1 MSFKEELKKAI
12 IAKNQAI
19 YILTWEEE
27 RAEKLIINTIS
38 PFISNLKVF
47 SWKLGKGIIDEKG
60 EVVNK
65 NDSPDAVLKF
75 FENSEDKSILIL
87 KDFHLFWQ
95 NSPEIIRIT
104 KEVILNLKKTLKY
117 IFFISSVQEIPSEI
131 SREIE
136 IIEMPLPNKN
146 ELLNVFK
153 QIVLKYQ
160 NKGANIKLNEEEYNE
175 ISLGLQG
182 MTIDEATKSLI
193 KLFHGKKEI
202 NFSILKDVHKIKK
215 QIIMKE
221 SVLEFVNE
229 RIKIEDVGGLE
240 NLKDWLIKRK
250 DAFSPKARE
259 FGLDK
264 PRGILVMGITGCGK
278 SLSIKTIPELWK
290 LPMFRLDMNL
300 VYSGIGGEPEKAFNR
315 ALKLV
320 ESLSPA
326 ILWLDEIESG
336 ITDKQVEGP
345 TSRILGYF
353 LTWMQEHKSD
363 IFVGATANRIDRLPA
378 ELLRR
383 GRFDQIFFVDL
394 PTWKERE
401 EIFKVHLLKRDNDL
415 SNFNISQLAQIT
427 KGWSGAEIEQVIIS
441 AMYEAYAEK
450 RKLTEDDLFKIFGNT
465 VPLSTTMA
473 EQIKKIRSW
482 AHDRA
487 VRASKEIPE
496 V

>member
-1 MSFKEELKKAI
+1 MSFKEDLKKAI

-19 YILTWEEE
+19 YIITWEEE
-27 RAEKLIINTIS
+27 RAEKQIKNVILPLIPDSKT
-38 PFISNLKVF
+38 FV
-47 SWKLGKGIIDEKG
+47 WRAGKGILNENG
-60 EVVNK
+60 EIINK
-65 NDSPDAVLKF
+65 NNSPMEILKF
-75 FENSEDKSILIL
+75 FEKIDEKSIIFL
-87 KDFHLFWQ
+87 KDFHLFWK
-95 NSPEIIRIT
+95 NSPEIIRMT
-104 KEVILNLKKTLKY
+104 KDLILSLKRKLKY
-117 IFFISSVQEIPSEI
+117 IFFISSVQEIPHEL

-136 IIEMPLPNKN
+136 ILEMPLPTKN
-146 ELLNVFK
+146 ELLNIFK
-153 QIVLKYQ
+153 QMAQKYEGKGVKINLK
-160 NKGANIKLNEEEYNE
+160 EEEYDE
-175 ISLGLQG
+175 IALGFQG
-182 MTIDEATKSLI
+182 MTLEEATKSII

-202 NFSILKDVHKIKK
+202 NFSILQDVHKIKK

-229 RIKIEDVGGLE
+229 RIKIEEVGGLE
-240 NLKDWLIKRK
+240 NLKDWLLKRK
-250 DAFSPKARE
+250 DAFSNKAKE
-259 FGLDK
+259 YGLDK

-300 VYSGIGGEPEKAFNR
+300 VYSGIGGDPEKAFNR

-336 ITDKQVEGP
+336 ITDKQAEGP

-401 EIFKVHLLKRDNDL
+401 EIFKVHLLKRGIELKD
-415 SNFNISQLAQIT
+415 FNISQLAQIT

-441 AMYEAYAEK
+441 AMYEAFSEQ

>member
-1 MSFKEELKKAI
+1 MNFKEELKRAI

-19 YILTWEEE
+19 YLVSWEEE
-27 RAEKLIINTIS
+27 RAVKQILNIVFPLISDLKAFIWNVSEGITDENEKQIEKADNPKDVLQY
-38 PFISNLKVF
+38 F
-47 SWKLGKGIIDEKG
+47 DE
-60 EVVNK
+60 VQ
-65 NDSPDAVLKF
+65 
-75 FENSEDKSILIL
+75 DKAILIL
-87 KDFHLFWQ
+87 KDFHLYWQ
-95 NSPEIIRIT
+95 HSPDIIRMT
-104 KEVILNLKKTLKY
+104 KELIYNLKRKLKY
-117 IFFISSVQEIPSEI
+117 IFFISPVQEIPIELT
-131 SREIE
+131 REIE
-136 IIEMPLPNKN
+136 VIEMPLPNKD
-146 ELLNVFK
+146 ELMSVFK
-153 QIVLKYQ
+153 QIVTRYQ
-160 NKGANIKLNEEEYNE
+160 NKGVNINLSKDDYDE
-175 ISLGLQG
+175 IALGLQG
-182 MTIDEATKSLI
+182 MTIDEATKSLV

-202 NFSILKDVHKIKK
+202 DSSILNDVHRIKK

-229 RIKIEDVGGLE
+229 RINIKDIGGLE

-250 DAFSPKARE
+250 DAFSKKAQKY
-259 FGLDK
+259 GLDK

-300 VYSGIGGEPEKAFNR
+300 VYSGIGGDPEKAFNR

-336 ITDKQVEGP
+336 ITDKQVEGHS
-345 TSRILGYF
+345 SRILGYF

-401 EIFKVHLLKRDNDL
+401 EIFKVHLKKRGNDIN
-415 SNFNISQLAQIT
+415 NFNIQQLAQIT

-487 VRASKEIPE
+487 VRASKETPE